1 MKIATLLFT
10 YNRSNHTKQTIE
22 ALKQNTVLPQKL
34 FLFQDGMKQGEDAS
48 EWEKVNVLIHNVD
61 WCDKEIVVS
70 EHNKGL
76 AESIVSG
83 INYVFEKYDAVIVLE
98 DDCVSAPNFIRF
110 MEQCFEKYED
120 EKKVYSVSG
129 YSWPIE
135 LEAVAGDDIY
145 FCGRISSWGWGTW
158 KDRWSVFEKD
168 YELIKKMK
176 QEVTSS
182 RDLATWGQDLEEMLL
197 GNVRGTCDSWA
208 VFWALNVIK
217 KQGLCIN
224 TYQSLIRN
232 IGLDGSGVHCDE
244 TDNSNIEL
252 DMFLK
257 EGFDL
262 TDNTEIS
269 NEVKAAFADLYGSY
283 TVVNECTAEKE
294 KMLVYGLGKF
304 FLRNEKGINEKYY
317 IDAFIDNGKKGYH
330 AGKRIVK
337 AKDVSR
343 LVGNDTIL
351 IMIQDIN
358 ECMKAAKDLVCK
370 YGIDADRI
378 KLGCQYYGAYKDSIE
393 NIRVLKDG
401 KWEITLGGG
410 SFMCCKCRP
419 NL

>member
-1 MKIATLLFT
+1 MKIVTLLFT
-10 YNRSNHTKQTIE
+10 YNRSKHTKQVLD

-34 FLFQDGMKQGEDAS
+34 FLFQDGMKQVEDIS

-98 DDCVSAPNFIRF
+98 DDCVPAPNFVRF
-110 MEQCFEKYED
+110 MEQCFEKYEN

-135 LEAVAGDDIY
+135 LEAVAGSDIY

-168 YELIKKMK
+168 YELVKKMK

-182 RDLATWGQDLEEMLL
+182 RDLAMWGQDLEEMLL

-208 VFWALNVIK
+208 VFWALNVIAR
-217 KQGLCIN
+217 QGLCIN
-224 TYQSLIRN
+224 PYRSLIRN
-232 IGLDGSGVHCDE
+232 IGLDGSGVHCGE
-244 TDNSNIEL
+244 TDDFDIEL
-252 DMFLK
+252 DISLK
-257 EGFDL
+257 ERFDL
-262 TDNTEIS
+262 TDNTEIL
-269 NEVKAAFADLYGSY
+269 NEVKVAFVDLHGSY
-283 TVVNECTAEKE
+283 TLVNEYSVEKE
-294 KMLVYGLGKF
+294 KALVYGLGNF
-304 FLRNEKGINEKYY
+304 FHRNEKSINEKYY
-317 IDAFIDNGKKGYH
+317 IDVFIDNGKKGYY

-337 AKDVSR
+337 ANDVSG
-343 LVGNDTIL
+343 LTGNDTIL

-370 YGIDADRI
+370 YGIDNDRI
-378 KLGCQYYGAYKDSIE
+378 KMEYQY
-393 NIRVLKDG
+393 
-401 KWEITLGGG
+401 
-410 SFMCCKCRP
+410 M
-419 NL
+419 